1 MVYIVIITTIHAPN
15 TLPIMIYK
23 YIYNVYTN
31 VYHFQ
36 TFNRIGDVM
45 ISVPVS
51 SAVDHGFEPMKLA
64 FVASPESTQEK
75 GQRLVAT
82 ESR

>member
-1 MVYIVIITTIHAPN
+1 MVYIVIITTIHAPK

-31 VYHFQ
+31 VHVYHFQ
-36 TFNRIGDVM
+36 AFNRIGGVM

-51 SAVDHGFEPMKLA
+51 SAVDRGFEPMKLA
-64 FVASPESTQEK
+64 FVASPKSTQEK
-75 GQRLVAT
+75 G
-82 ESR
+82 